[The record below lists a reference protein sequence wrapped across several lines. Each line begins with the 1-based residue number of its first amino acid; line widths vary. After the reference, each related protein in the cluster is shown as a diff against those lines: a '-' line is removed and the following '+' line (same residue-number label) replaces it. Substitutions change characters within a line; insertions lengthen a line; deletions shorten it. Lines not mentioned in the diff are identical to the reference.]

1 MARRLKCT
9 DRNRRPVRNALV
21 PSRTG
26 DALGSQG
33 TRAWRAGRARIAAA
47 AACVAAVFAIAPAA
61 HAAPAGQ
68 VKAGV
73 GKVDATWHV
82 GASAGQYASE
92 DTPVGD
98 HGVNPS
104 LEDTRRAP
112 SYGVQTRLDTR
123 AIVIQGGDGKRIAL
137 VKNDLYIPQDMLWRR
152 TAQLL
157 QAYDQAHPDKPT
169 GVGQANLTMLVTH
182 DHSSPYY
189 SSMDWGVW
197 AFQDVGD
204 PRFFEYYAERQAQ
217 AVEEAAAHLVPVR
230 VGAAVSQFDKTHK
243 HSYGPA
249 IADDGTP
256 AGFPQSETDH
266 DLVVVR
272 FDDIS
277 APGRPKP
284 LAVLTNWGLHGEGLN
299 GNNLISGDWIVPT
312 ERMVDRATGAMYFFT
327 QNAVGT
333 SEMERST
340 YPPAPEGLEFDHRE
354 YGQDEYAA
362 RLLTNAIVDTW
373 KGIDKGDVPDP
384 SRYVPYMTSF
394 PVQEDSQWFPGPL
407 SHPYP
412 GVSSCR
418 TDTTLGGDPNIPV
431 VGLPDC
437 NRASDFGFPA
447 MSLGL
452 STDTFEQYGIP

>member
-1 MARRLKCT
+1 M
-9 DRNRRPVRNALV
+9 
-21 PSRTG
+21 
-26 DALGSQG
+26 
-33 TRAWRAGRARIAAA
+33 
-47 AACVAAVFAIAPAA
+47 
-61 HAAPAGQ
+61 
-68 VKAGV
+68 
-73 GKVDATWHV
+73 
-82 GASAGQYASE
+82 
-92 DTPVGD
+92 
-98 HGVNPS
+98 NPS

-112 SYGVQTRLDTR
+112 SYGVQTRLDAR

-137 VKNDLYIPQDMLWRR
+137 VKNDLYIPQDFLWRR

-157 QAYDQAHPDKPT
+157 QAYDQSHPDKPT
-169 GVGQANLTMLVTH
+169 GISEANLTMLASH

-189 SSMDWGVW
+189 SSFDWGVW

-256 AGFPQSETDH
+256 AGFPNSETDH

-277 APGRPKP
+277 DRGHPKP
-284 LAVLTNWGLHGEGLN
+284 LAILTNWGNHGEGLN
-299 GNNLISGDWIVPT
+299 GNNLISGDWIAPT
-312 ERMVDRATGAMYFFT
+312 ERMVDRATGATYFFT

-340 YPPAPEGLEFDHRE
+340 YHSTHERLEFDHRE
-354 YGQDEYAA
+354 YAQGEYGA

-373 KGIDKGDVPDP
+373 KGIDSGKVPDRCAP
-384 SRYVPYMTSF
+384 QQDRGMTERRLAPY
-394 PVQEDSQWFPGPL
+394 L
-407 SHPYP
+407 S
-412 GVSSCR
+412 
-418 TDTTLGGDPNIPV
+418 L
-431 VGLPDC
+431 LPPC
-437 NRASDFGFPA
+437 QAAGSI
-447 MSLGL
+447 S
-452 STDTFEQYGIP
+452 